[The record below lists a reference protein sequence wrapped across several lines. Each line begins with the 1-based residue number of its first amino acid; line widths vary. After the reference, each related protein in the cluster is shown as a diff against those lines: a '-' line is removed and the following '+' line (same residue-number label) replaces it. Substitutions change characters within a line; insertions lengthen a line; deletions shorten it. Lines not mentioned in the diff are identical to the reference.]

1 MSEESAPAT
10 PHRPKDKRL
19 SLRVVGSQLEWWRA
33 IARTD
38 RQSLSAMVR
47 YAMDQYVTE
56 AEQAPPSDDIA
67 GPYGGGLAFQ
77 LSSVFGSNIKRTKRP
92 QPRGGDPCDKTIVLR
107 VPATELHRWTL
118 AAERENCSLSLMM
131 RQTVTRHVY
140 SRIEPFLRLKEQAEK
155 EQEG

>member
-19 SLRVVGSQLEWWRA
+19 SLRVAGSQLQWWRA
-33 IARTD
+33 VARD
-38 RQSLSAMVR
+38 DQQSLSAMVR

-56 AEQAPPSDDIA
+56 AEQAPPSDDDRA

-77 LSSVFGSNIKRTKRP
+77 LSSAFGSNIKRTKRT
-92 QPRGGDPCDKTIVLR
+92 QPRGGDPCDKPIVLR
-107 VPATELHRWTL
+107 VPATELRRWTL

-131 RQTVTRHVY
+131 REAVTRHVY
-140 SRIEPFLRLKEQAEK
+140 SRIEPFLRLKEQA
-155 EQEG
+155 G